1 MLSGIAASP
10 GVAVGPVF
18 RLEAEELAVR
28 EAEIEACD
36 LDHEIQAF
44 RDALDLSRH
53 DLTAIRD
60 GIAVELGEDAAAI
73 YDAHLLIL
81 DDPEMLKAVESGVRD
96 RRRNVAWV
104 FQGVMG
110 SVAARFEKIDDEYL
124 RERRSDILDVERRVL
139 RHLLGSGRRSLGDIA
154 QPSVIVAHDLG
165 PSEVA
170 MLPRDKVLAFVLEV
184 GGRTSHGAI
193 VARGRGIPAVLSV
206 KGALHAVK
214 PGDRAAVDGFAGTVE
229 VNPNQ
234 ARAATFQ
241 RRLERLRLQQG
252 SLQAMLEQPAV
263 TLDGRRLELAA
274 NIELP
279 GDAPLAVEAGADGIG
294 LFRTEFF
301 YLNRVDRPSEEEQY
315 RAYRGV
321 TETMAGRPVI
331 FRTMDLGG
339 DKVAS
344 YLGVSHETNPFLGLR
359 GIRLALASPEMFRT
373 QIRAIY
379 RASAHGKVRMMFPM
393 VSSVEELLRAL
404 ELRDRVLGEL
414 QRDHVPHDPKVET
427 GIMIETPSA
436 VWMADALA
444 KHAEFFSIG
453 SNDLIQYTLAMDRD
467 NERLAHLYEPL
478 DPAVLRSIRHTVEA
492 AHDAGRWV
500 GVCGEMAGDPHT
512 AALLVGL
519 GVDELSVSCYD
530 LPRVKAAVR
539 SIRAD
544 AVTAVAK
551 AALACA
557 SAAPVR
563 ALVREQIDALM
574 PSYLSLEREMAEA
587 ELAAAETPD
596 PSAGAPRSKR
606 AAKPPT
612 RQMARPVERLASGSA
627 AKKPSKPSV
636 RRAR

>member
-1 MLSGIAASP
+1 MLSGIGASP

-18 RLEAEELAVR
+18 RLEPEELAVR
-28 EAEIEACD
+28 EAEIDDCD
-36 LDHEIQAF
+36 LDHEMQAF
-44 RDALDLSRH
+44 RDALDLARH

-60 GIAVELGEDAAAI
+60 GIAAEVGENAAAI

-81 DDPEMLKAVESGVRD
+81 DDPEMIKSVERGVRD
-96 RRRNVAWV
+96 RHRNAAWV
-104 FQGVMG
+104 FQGVMS
-110 SVAARFEKIDDEYL
+110 SVAARFDNIDDEYL
-124 RERRSDILDVERRVL
+124 RERRSDILDCERRVL
-139 RHLLGSGRRSLGDIA
+139 RYLLGAGRRSVADLKS
-154 QPSVIVAHDLG
+154 PVVIVAHDLG

-193 VARGRGIPAVLSV
+193 VARGRGIPAVMSA
-206 KGALHAVK
+206 KGALLAVK
-214 PGDRAAVDGFAGTVE
+214 TGDRAAVDGFAGTVE
-229 VNPNQ
+229 VNPDESSTT
-234 ARAATFQ
+234 TFQ
-241 RRLERLRLQQG
+241 RRIERQRLQAG

-263 TLDGRRLELAA
+263 TLDGRRIELGA
-274 NIELP
+274 NIEQP
-279 GDAPLAVEAGADGIG
+279 PDAAEAMNVGADGNG

-315 RAYRGV
+315 AAYRGV

-344 YLGVSHETNPFLGLR
+344 YLGLTHETNPFLGLR

-379 RASAHGKVRMMFPM
+379 RASVHGKVRMMFPM

-404 ELRDRVLGEL
+404 ELRDRVLVEL
-414 QRDHVPHDPKVET
+414 KRDRVPHDPNVET

-492 AHDAGRWV
+492 AHAAGRWV

-544 AVTAVAK
+544 AVSAVARE
-551 AALACA
+551 ALESA
-557 SAAPVR
+557 SAGPVR
-563 ALVREQIDALM
+563 VLVREKIDALM
-574 PSYLSLEREMAEA
+574 PSYLSLDRDAPEA
-587 ELAAAETPD
+587 EQAAAPV
-596 PSAGAPRSKR
+596 AAPAAKR
-606 AAKPPT
+606 ASRAPT
-612 RQMARPVERLASGSA
+612 RQMPRPPSKQGSKEGSKSA
-627 AKKPSKPSV
+627 A
-636 RRAR
+636 RRMR

>member
-1 MLSGIAASP
+1 MLTGIAASP

-18 RLEAEELAVR
+18 RLEPEELGVR
-28 EAEIEACD
+28 EAELEDCD
-36 LDHEIQAF
+36 LDDEIKAF
-44 RDALDLSRH
+44 RDALEFARH

-60 GIAVELGEDAAAI
+60 GIAAELGEGEASI

-81 DDPEMLKAVESGVRD
+81 DDPEMLRSVEKGVRE
-96 RRRNVAWV
+96 RFRNAAWV

-110 SVAARFEKIDDEYL
+110 SVAARFEQIDDEYL
-124 RERRSDILDVERRVL
+124 RERRADILDVERRVL
-139 RHLLGSGRRSLGDIA
+139 RYMLGRGRRSLADIKE
-154 QPSVIVAHDLG
+154 PSIVVAHDLG

-170 MLPRDKVLAFVLEV
+170 MLPRDRVLAYVLEV

-193 VARGRGIPAVLSV
+193 VARGRGIPAVMSV
-206 KGALHAVK
+206 KGVLHAVK
-214 PGDRAAVDGFAGTVE
+214 AGDHAAVDGFAGTIE
-229 VNPNQ
+229 VNPDEE
-234 ARAATFQ
+234 RASAF
-241 RRLERLRLQQG
+241 RRRIERLRLQAG

-263 TLDGRRLELAA
+263 TLDGRRIELAA

-279 GDAPLAVEAGADGIG
+279 SDAPQALEAGADGIG

-315 RAYRGV
+315 GAYRGV

-379 RASAHGKVRMMFPM
+379 RASAHGKVRLMFPM
-393 VSSVEELLRAL
+393 VSSVEELLRTL
-404 ELRDRVLGEL
+404 ELRDQVLADL
-414 QRDHVPHDPKVET
+414 KRQKVPHDALAET

-444 KHAEFFSIG
+444 KHSEFFSIG

-478 DPAVLRSIRHTVEA
+478 DPAVLRSIQHTVKA
-492 AHDAGRWV
+492 AHAAGRWV

-539 SIRAD
+539 SIRLD
-544 AVTAVAK
+544 AAQAVAE
-551 AALACA
+551 AAVACA
-557 SAAPVR
+557 SAAPVK
-563 ALVREQIDALM
+563 ALVRERIDAMM
-574 PSYLSLEREMAEA
+574 PSYLARDRDVAEA
-587 ELAAAETPD
+587 EPVVARAPRAAAKKG
-596 PSAGAPRSKR
+596 SQ
-606 AAKPPT
+606 PPT
-612 RQMARPVERLASGSA
+612 REMPRPAGIQGKAA
-627 AKKPSKPSV
+627 AKGPE

>member
-1 MLSGIAASP
+1 MTLSGIGASP

-18 RLEAEELAVR
+18 RLEPEELAVR
-28 EAEIEACD
+28 EAEIEDCD

-44 RDALDLSRH
+44 RDALDLARH

-60 GIAVELGEDAAAI
+60 GIAAEVGENAAAI

-81 DDPEMLKAVESGVRD
+81 DDPDMIKAVESGVRD
-96 RRRNVAWV
+96 RHRNAAWV
-104 FQGVMG
+104 FQGVMS
-110 SVAARFEKIDDEYL
+110 SVAARFDKIDDEYL
-124 RERRSDILDVERRVL
+124 RERRSDILDCERRVL
-139 RHLLGSGRRSLGDIA
+139 RYLLGAARRSVADLKA
-154 QPSVIVAHDLG
+154 PAVIIAHDLG

-193 VARGRGIPAVLSV
+193 VARGRGIPAVMSV
-206 KGALHAVK
+206 KGVLQAVK
-214 PGDRAAVDGFAGTVE
+214 AGDRAAVDGFAGTVE
-229 VNPNQ
+229 VNPDES
-234 ARAATFQ
+234 RTTSFQ
-241 RRLERLRLQQG
+241 RRLERLRLQAG
-252 SLQAMLEQPAV
+252 SLAAMLEQPAV
-263 TLDGRRLELAA
+263 TLDGRRIELAA
-274 NIELP
+274 NIEQP
-279 GDAPLAVEAGADGIG
+279 PDAAEAVDVGADGIG

-315 RAYRGV
+315 GAYRGV
-321 TETMAGRPVI
+321 TETMGGRPVI

-344 YLGVSHETNPFLGLR
+344 YLGVTHETNPFLGLR

-393 VSSVEELLRAL
+393 VSSVEELLKTL
-404 ELRDRVLGEL
+404 ELRDRVLADL
-414 QRDHVPHDPKVET
+414 KRDRVPHDAHVET

-478 DPAVLRSIRHTVEA
+478 DPAVLRSIAHTVQA
-492 AHDAGRWV
+492 AHAAGRWV

-544 AVTAVAK
+544 AVRAVAEQ
-551 AALACA
+551 ALASA

-563 ALVREQIDALM
+563 ALVRERIDALM
-574 PSYLSLEREMAEA
+574 PSYLSLDRDATEFERTLVAAPAPAKRSSKPATRVIPRPAEKPA
-587 ELAAAETPD
+587 GKAAGKQAARE
-596 PSAGAPRSKR
+596 GSK
-606 AAKPPT
+606 
-612 RQMARPVERLASGSA
+612 SA
-627 AKKPSKPSV
+627 ARRV
-636 RRAR
+636 R